1 MKAHEIVEGALA
13 TVGFTTIVGIFEN
26 LNQASSIKMYILD
39 IKVEDDTSDVLN
51 YKETWT
57 VHLEDENRLRHTIK
71 VDIPKFYDK
80 NFLWLSGNKKVIR
93 NAEVI
98 PAILYD
104 CISKAFVPFKNS
116 NGKKKLSIPQDAVI
130 KKLLGL
136 QTVEDM
142 STLNPFLELETEIAE
157 NDIEEEE
164 E

>member
-39 IKVEDDTSDVLN
+39 IKVEDTSDVLN

-104 CISKAFVPFKNS
+104 CIAKAFVPFKNS
-116 NGKKKLSIPQDAVI
+116 NGKKKLSIPQDAV
-130 KKLLGL
+130 LLAL
-136 QTVEDM
+136 QTTEDT
-142 STLNPFLELETEIAE
+142 STLNPFLELEIEIAE

>member
-26 LNQASSIKMYILD
+26 LNQTSSIKMHILD
-39 IKVEDDTSDVLN
+39 IKVEDTSDVLN

-57 VHLEDENRLRHTIK
+57 VHLEDENGLRHTIK

-104 CISKAFVPFKNS
+104 CIAKAFVPFKNS
-116 NGKKKLSIPQDAVI
+116 NGKKKLSIPQDDV
-130 KKLLGL
+130 LLSL
-136 QTVEDM
+136 QTTEDT

>member
-1 MKAHEIVEGALA
+1 MKAHEIVEGVLA

-39 IKVEDDTSDVLN
+39 IKVEDTSDILN

-98 PAILYD
+98 PTILYD
-104 CISKAFVPFKNS
+104 CIAKAFVPFKNS

-130 KKLLGL
+130 KKLLAL
-136 QTVEDM
+136 QTTEDT

-164 E
+164 EK